1 MLYKAKLLLFVLS
14 SPMLN
19 KCLFCLHFFDF
30 QKENFKNFR
39 NRLIDGFIFD
49 EKILIGCP
57 TLLHRARAL
66 TARVTLNLKAKFT

>member
-1 MLYKAKLLLFVLS
+1 MEPFQILSERSKTHIFVRAGINGLIS
-14 SPMLN
+14 KRKFL
-19 KCLFCLHFFDF
+19 KI
-30 QKENFKNFR
+30 FR

-66 TARVTLNLKAKFT
+66 TARVTQNLK